1 MKTEER
7 LVFLNFFVRSLNLKM
22 REEPE
27 NGRDGRV
34 KVDFGLGIANP
45 KIIEQTLGTVALFP
59 LKFDLSVSNDADL
72 VCEFVIGFEVID
84 KNLANEQNI
93 KELFNNDN
101 DFFMRHISRTVN
113 KIIDNAFLY
122 TSLQLEES
130 IPVNNIYYR

>member
-1 MKTEER
+1 MKTEEK
-7 LVFLNFFVRSLNLKM
+7 LVFLNFFIRSLNLKM

-27 NGRDGRV
+27 NDRDGRV
-34 KVDFGLGIANP
+34 KVDFGLGVANP
-45 KIIEQTLGTVALFP
+45 KIIEQTLGTLVLFP
-59 LKFDLSVSNDADL
+59 LKFDLSVSAEADL

>member
-1 MKTEER
+1 MKTEAR
-7 LVFLNFFVRSLNLKM
+7 LVFLNFFIRSLNLKM

-27 NGRDGRV
+27 NDRDGRV
-34 KVDFGLGIANP
+34 KVDFGLGVANP
-45 KIIEQTLGTVALFP
+45 KIIEQTLGTLVLFP
-59 LKFDLSVSNDADL
+59 LKFDLSVSAEADL

>member
-7 LVFLNFFVRSLNLKM
+7 LVFLNFFIRSLNLKM

-27 NGRDGRV
+27 NDRDGRV
-34 KVDFGLGIANP
+34 KVDFGLGVANP
-45 KIIEQTLGTVALFP
+45 KIIEQTLGTLVLFP
-59 LKFDLSVSNDADL
+59 LKFDLSVSAEADL

>member
-34 KVDFGLGIANP
+34 KVDFGLGVANP

-59 LKFDLSVSNDADL
+59 L
-72 VCEFVIGFEVID
+72 
-84 KNLANEQNI
+84 NLIYQFQMMQIWFAN
-93 KELFNNDN
+93 L
-101 DFFMRHISRTVN
+101 
-113 KIIDNAFLY
+113 
-122 TSLQLEES
+122 
-130 IPVNNIYYR
+130 

>member
-1 MKTEER
+1 MKAEEK
-7 LVFLNFFVRSLNLKM
+7 LVFLNFFIRSLNLKM
-22 REEPE
+22 REEPKNDRE
-27 NGRDGRV
+27 GRV
-34 KVDFGLGIANP
+34 KVDFGLGVANP
-45 KIIEQTLGTVALFP
+45 KIIEQTVGRVVLFP
-59 LKFDLSVSNDADL
+59 LKFELSVSNDADL

-84 KNLANEQNI
+84 TNLANEQNI